1 MCIVCIRGKKA
12 RKNMSNLLSGL
23 EKFGLDI
30 SGGLDILKDDKKKRA
45 VPEKTVKK
53 EEKPEVLEK
62 DLLIDKKVE
71 CPLCSKQVVYKSALT
86 TKLKRLEPDFD
97 LRPNFEGI
105 DDTKYG
111 VIVCYNCGYSAL
123 NKFFERVSPGQ
134 RKMIRAAVCDS
145 FTPMAAPEGETYS
158 YDIAVERHKLALVTA
173 MAKRAK
179 LSEKSYICL
188 KIAWLRRAQ
197 LENESAPSEEV
208 KKEWEEEQKGFYRQ
222 AYDGFT
228 QVLSTEMPP
237 FCGMDIQTVQFMLAN
252 MAMSFEEYDK
262 AAKLVADLI
271 VTPGVNR
278 RIKDKCHDLKPV
290 ILEKIKESK
299 NK

>member
-1 MCIVCIRGKKA
+1 MKKRDNGKKV
-12 RKNMSNLLSGL
+12 KMSNLLSGL
-23 EKFGLDI
+23 EKFGLDV
-30 SGGLDILKDDKKKRA
+30 SGGVDILKDDKNTKA
-45 VPEKTVKK
+45 TSNSIEKK
-53 EEKPEVLEK
+53 ESKPKVQEK
-62 DLLIDKKVE
+62 DLIIDKKVE
-71 CPLCSKQVVYKSALT
+71 CPLCSRQVVYKSTLT
-86 TKLKRLEPDFD
+86 TKLKRLEPDAD

-111 VIVCYNCGYSAL
+111 VILCHSCGYAALTKQFEHVSA
-123 NKFFERVSPGQ
+123 GQ

-145 FTPMAAPEGETYS
+145 FTPTKPPEGDTYT
-158 YDIAVERHKLALVTA
+158 YDYAVERHKLALVTA
-173 MAKRAK
+173 MAKKAK

-188 KIAWLRRAQ
+188 KIAWLRRGQ
-197 LENESAPSEEV
+197 LENGLVSSDEE
-208 KKEWEEEQKGFYRQ
+208 KKEIQEEEKGFYRQ
-222 AYDGFT
+222 AYDGFM

-237 FCGMDIQTVQFMLAN
+237 FCGMDTQTVQFMLAN

-290 ILEKIKESK
+290 ILAKIKESK